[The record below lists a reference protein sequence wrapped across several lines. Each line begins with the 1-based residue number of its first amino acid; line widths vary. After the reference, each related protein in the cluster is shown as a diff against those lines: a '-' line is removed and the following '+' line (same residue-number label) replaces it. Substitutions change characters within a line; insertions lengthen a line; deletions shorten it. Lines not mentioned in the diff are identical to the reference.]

1 MSCDW
6 LFALPVPV
14 LGLKLDDTSLR
25 LSCALRLVS
34 KICQPYKCINGAL
47 VDDKGVG
54 MVYLAKISKGT
65 FSRHINDLLK
75 RALGSAQVT
84 SMLEPTGLTRSD
96 GKRPDGL
103 TLFPWSQGR
112 CLVWD
117 FTCRDTLA
125 PSNVMATSEEA
136 GKAAEIAEKEKM
148 SHYQELSTSYI
159 VTPVATET
167 LGPWG
172 PSGLKFVKEIGSKI
186 ADLSGEKRAT
196 SFLFQSISM
205 AVQRGNVASIRGS
218 VPNTKTLNELYYL

>member
-1 MSCDW
+1 
-6 LFALPVPV
+6 
-14 LGLKLDDTSLR
+14 
-25 LSCALRLVS
+25 
-34 KICQPYKCINGAL
+34 
-47 VDDKGVG
+47 
-54 MVYLAKISKGT
+54 
-65 FSRHINDLLK
+65 
-75 RALGSAQVT
+75 
-84 SMLEPTGLTRSD
+84 MLEPTGLTRSD

>member
-1 MSCDW
+1 
-6 LFALPVPV
+6 
-14 LGLKLDDTSLR
+14 
-25 LSCALRLVS
+25 
-34 KICQPYKCINGAL
+34 
-47 VDDKGVG
+47 
-54 MVYLAKISKGT
+54 
-65 FSRHINDLLK
+65 
-75 RALGSAQVT
+75 
-84 SMLEPTGLTRSD
+84 MLEPTGLTRSD

-218 VPNTKTLNELYYL
+218 MPNTKTLNGTLLPVNLSTYHRKLCIGWLSSESFIRRKYTHCSIESEMRL